1 MNIQVLARK
10 PKKIVFYMLIN
21 LMISLVWWYLAIASN
36 HPARPNFSL
45 SLLIVLGGFL
55 PASFGIA
62 ILYRLMRVK
71 DKETKLGFN
80 IWAIL
85 ALTSYPN
92 LITLFYFF
100 RIMMDHPFRTAD
112 WFYHPAFLVLN
123 LMAVLLIG
131 PAADFFGL
139 KTWATETLKAKSPTN
154 LGKHIVIFI
163 WWIWH
168 LPFIFLNGSA
178 LRALGFSNGF
188 LGAYLL
194 TILMVSY
201 LLSWGY
207 DRKQRLV
214 LFTAYKHF

>member
-71 DKETKLGFN
+71 ETKLN
-80 IWAIL
+80 LSLWAIL
-85 ALTSYPN
+85 AFNAYPILT
-92 LITLFYFF
+92 TLFYFS
-100 RIMMDHPFRTAD
+100 RIMVDQPVRTMEWLNHPV
-112 WFYHPAFLVLN
+112 FLVIN

-131 PAADFFGL
+131 PAADSFGL